1 MKFFIILGSIL
12 LTSIISLAFYIWQ
25 LEKKQSQIS
34 SGPRIDSSI
43 NRNNILFIIDLQKD
57 LTTSNGLTPVNI
69 SKTALILEKLNKL
82 IPLVTKDKWY
92 ICYTQNEYEKDLVFN
107 LLTNNSLMPGS
118 KGAELDDRLLQQ
130 PQALVIKKNIRD
142 AFSNPQLDSFL
153 NSKDIGNIY
162 ISGIDAKYCVNSTIE
177 AGLKRNYNIF
187 YIDELITT
195 NKIEEFE
202 NLKNKW
208 QEQGVKEVKFKDLM
222 EQLERTKPNK
232 R

>member
-34 SGPRIDSSI
+34 SGPRIDSGI

-82 IPLVTKDKWY
+82 IPLVTKDEWY
-92 ICYTQNEYEKDLVFN
+92 ICYTQNEYDKDLVFN